1 MKSLSSFSIITVIL
15 LIFASD
21 LQAQILNRLQRR
33 AQERV
38 EERVEQRIE
47 RELFNAADKMVDKAF
62 ESIFGADPERSTAGE
77 NRRILPFSLNNNVN
91 TESAYHFNTIS
102 IIEIISTGSDGT
114 AGKPVEMHMHFSDS
128 GQYTGTSFAGEEID
142 TGESN
147 LFMIY
152 DFTNGAMV
160 MLMESEDG
168 KFSFAYDWT
177 SIPVED
183 SEVDTDY
190 SEPVPPSFTHIG
202 NRTIAGYS
210 AEGYRMEEDGIKTDI
225 WVTDAD
231 TFGRGYF
238 LSAYSS
244 TTHLSGLLPGEYPN
258 GTILEIISENLTTGE
273 KVVMRTKD
281 VKKNVSV
288 VYQMADYP
296 NVLSAMEES
305 DKR

>member
-47 RELFNAADKMVDKAF
+47 RELFNAADKMVDKAW
-62 ESIFGADPERSTAGE
+62 ESIFGADPEQSDGV
-77 NRRILPFSLNNNVN
+77 NRRILPFSLNSNVQ
-91 TESAYHFNTIS
+91 TESEYHFNTIS
-102 IIEIISTGSDGT
+102 IVEIVSTNADGT
-114 AGKPVEMHMHFSDS
+114 TGKPVEMHMHFSDS
-128 GQYTGTSFAGEEID
+128 GQYTGTSFAGEDID
-142 TGESN
+142 TGEGN
-147 LFMIY
+147 MFMIY

-168 KFSFAYDWT
+168 KFSFAYDWA
-177 SIPVED
+177 SIPE
-183 SEVDTDY
+183 E
-190 SEPVPPSFTHIG
+190 EPVTDIDETDFVPSSFISIG
-202 NRTIAGYS
+202 SRTIAGYH
-210 AEGYRMEEDGIKTDI
+210 AEGYRIEEDGIKTDI

-244 TTHLSGLLPGEYPN
+244 TTHMSGVLPGEYPK
-258 GTILEIISENLTTGE
+258 GTILEIVSENTSNGE

-281 VKKNVSV
+281 VKRNVSV
-288 VYQMADYP
+288 VYKMADYP
-296 NVLSAMEES
+296 NITSVMGEEN
-305 DKR
+305 

>member
-1 MKSLSSFSIITVIL
+1 MKSLSSFSIITIIL

-21 LQAQILNRLQRR
+21 LHAQILNRVQRR

-38 EERVEQRIE
+38 EARVEQRIE
-47 RELFNAADKMVDKAF
+47 RELFNAADKMVDKTW
-62 ESIFGADPERSTAGE
+62 ESVFGADPEKSGDGVS
-77 NRRILPFSLNNNVN
+77 RRVLPFSLNSNVP
-91 TESAYHFNTIS
+91 TESSYHFNTIS
-102 IIEIISTGSDGT
+102 IVEIVSTNANGT
-114 AGKPVEMHMHFSDS
+114 TEKPVEMHMHFSDS

-142 TGESN
+142 TGDGN
-147 LFMIY
+147 MFMIY

-177 SIPVED
+177 SIPAEEPD
-183 SEVDTDY
+183 TDTVDTDY
-190 SEPVPPSFTHIG
+190 VPHSFTPIG
-202 NRTIAGYS
+202 SRTIAGYHS
-210 AEGYRMEEDGIKTDI
+210 EGYRMEDDGIKTDI

-244 TTHLSGLLPGEYPN
+244 TTHMSGVLPGEYPK
-258 GTILEIISENLTTGE
+258 GTILEIVSENSSTGE

-288 VYQMADYP
+288 VFKMADYP
-296 NVLSAMEES
+296 NITSAMG
-305 DKR
+305 DKN